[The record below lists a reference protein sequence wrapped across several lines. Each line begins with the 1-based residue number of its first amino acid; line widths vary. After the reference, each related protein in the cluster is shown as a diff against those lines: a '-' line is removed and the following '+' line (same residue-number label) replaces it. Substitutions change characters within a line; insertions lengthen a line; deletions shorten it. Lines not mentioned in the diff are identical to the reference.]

1 MKAPTPPSCIDLAR
15 AEVHAI
21 PLDRRQRRRW
31 SRAPRQVAEIVRL
44 LRASGQQINDFAAA
58 VGMPPSV
65 LSRHD
70 RGLRTTSGKLE
81 RGGKRNRGERP
92 WPELQKLIQP
102 RATLL
107 RAATRRKTPAP
118 VDDAAEVRLLGDNSI
133 EIVRRRVVP
142 YGSEEHARLLPL
154 AVSRRAVKRAA

>member
-1 MKAPTPPSCIDLAR
+1 MKAPTPSCIDLAR

-44 LRASGQQINDFAAA
+44 LRASELQINDFAAA

-70 RGLRTTSGKLE
+70 RGLRTTSAKH
-81 RGGKRNRGERP
+81 RGGKRDRVERP
-92 WPELQKLIQP
+92 WPELQKLIEP

-107 RAATRRKTPAP
+107 RASSRRKTPPPAE
-118 VDDAAEVRLLGDNSI
+118 DAAEVRLLGDNSI
-133 EIVRRRVVP
+133 EIIRRRVVP